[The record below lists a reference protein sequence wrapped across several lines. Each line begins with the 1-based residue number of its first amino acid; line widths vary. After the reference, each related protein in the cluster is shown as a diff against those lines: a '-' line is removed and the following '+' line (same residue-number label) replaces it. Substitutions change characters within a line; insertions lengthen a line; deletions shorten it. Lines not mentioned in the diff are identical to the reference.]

1 MLCRAMV
8 LNSGRQCRNNL
19 MSNRLPTHVFHGIKE
34 LDLLKNTRGHRA
46 GYSVCQRLK
55 NSSGKIDSFVS
66 NCRHYANSRPFR
78 SLRGV
83 GSTLHGNLITVSCSK
98 PGPTPN
104 KSTPKITVINARS
117 IVKTDAAEL
126 QSKNVDICIITE
138 TWLNCKVSSSLVYPD
153 GYVIVR
159 KDRKDDRM

>member
-1 MLCRAMV
+1 
-8 LNSGRQCRNNL
+8 
-19 MSNRLPTHVFHGIKE
+19 MSNRLLTHVFHGIKE

-46 GYSVCQRLK
+46 GYSVRQRLI
-55 NSSGKIDSFVS
+55 NSSRKIDSFVS

-83 GSTLHGNLITVSCSK
+83 ASTLQRNLIRVSCTK

-104 KSTPKITVINARS
+104 KITPKIMVINARS
-117 IVKTDAAEL
+117 IVKTDAAPVLHSEL

-138 TWLNCKVSSSLVYPD
+138 TWLNSKVSSSLHGISGWICYCEKGP
-153 GYVIVR
+153 
-159 KDRKDDRM
+159 